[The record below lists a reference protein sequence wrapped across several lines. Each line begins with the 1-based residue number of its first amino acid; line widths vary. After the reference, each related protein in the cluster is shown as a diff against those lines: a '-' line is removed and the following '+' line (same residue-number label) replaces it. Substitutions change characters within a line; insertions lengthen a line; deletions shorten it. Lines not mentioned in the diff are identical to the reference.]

1 MILRMRT
8 AIIADEPDDS
18 DFPPARPDAGTRWVA
33 FGASV
38 RGIHHLLRGQP
49 NQDAVAWSQAADPEQ
64 PVVIAVADGHGS
76 ALHPRS
82 GEGARQAVRIAVT
95 LLEEWLHCPAPE
107 DDRGHA
113 LPRLIV
119 TAWRRAVEDHLADH
133 PEGGDQTLGRDE
145 AHLLYGTTLLA
156 AVAGRGG
163 VFCLQIGDG
172 DILALRADGT
182 QFKPLADSRDCTGN
196 LTESLCQPDAADRFR
211 IGWIEGDVALLLL
224 ASDGYGNSYENDAVF
239 EEIGPDYLAL
249 LNRAGAG
256 RVMAG
261 LPEWLAE
268 VTRTG
273 SGDDITLGLL
283 WQSRG

>member
-1 MILRMRT
+1 MILRVRK
-8 AIIADEPDDS
+8 AIIADEPGGADV
-18 DFPPARPDAGTRWVA
+18 PPAGPVVGTGWLA

-49 NQDAVAWSQAADPEQ
+49 NQDAVAWSETSEPGQ
-64 PVVIAVADGHGS
+64 PVVVAVADGHGS

-82 GEGARQAVRIAVT
+82 GEGAQQAVRIAVAM
-95 LLEEWLHCPAPE
+95 LEDWLRFPSP
-107 DDRGHA
+107 DDGGEA

-133 PEGGDQTLGRDE
+133 PPGGILDLSSQD

-156 AVAGRGG
+156 AVACGGG

-182 QFKPLADSRDCTGN
+182 LFKPLPDSLGCVGN
-196 LTESLCQPDAADRFR
+196 LTDSLCQPDAAERFR
-211 IGWIEGDVALLLL
+211 ICWIEGDVALLLL
-224 ASDGYGNSYENDAVF
+224 ASDGYGNSYDNDAVF

-249 LNRAGAG
+249 LNRAGVG

-268 VTRTG
+268 ITRTG

-283 WQSRG
+283 WQPHG